1 MKKKSTRNYCQKCNV
16 YVRPENYSN
25 HMLYVHGKNVEK
37 GSSNRN
43 KIAIVATILIA
54 IIGISLS
61 YNSIFNKTSTNLEQS
76 NAVIEPSS
84 GAITEP
90 SSSAITEPSS
100 SAVVGDTIQISTSKV
115 ISAAKWYTYDSNG
128 VDVKYFLVKG
138 SDGKIHLGTDACD
151 VCYDSKRGYRQSG
164 NVMTCNNCGR
174 EFAINSIGTENLA
187 GGCWPSYIPLEIDGD
202 SAIIEKSDLNE
213 KRYMFE

>member
-1 MKKKSTRNYCQKCNV
+1 LKKKSIRNYCQKCNV

-25 HMLYVHGKNVEK
+25 HMLYVHGKDIEK

-61 YNSIFNKTSTNLEQS
+61 YNSIFNKTSANFEPS
-76 NAVIEPSS
+76 NAVI
-84 GAITEP
+84 EP

-115 ISAAKWYTYDSNG
+115 ISAAKWYTYDSNS

-138 SDGKIHLGTDACD
+138 NDGKIHLAIDACD

-174 EFAINSIGTENLA
+174 EFAINSIGTENLE
-187 GGCWPSYIPLEIDGD
+187 GGCWPSYIPLKIDGD

>member
-1 MKKKSTRNYCQKCNV
+1 
-16 YVRPENYSN
+16 
-25 HMLYVHGKNVEK
+25 MLYVHGKDIEK

-61 YNSIFNKTSTNLEQS
+61 YNSIFNKTSANFEPS
-76 NAVIEPSS
+76 NAVI
-84 GAITEP
+84 EP

-115 ISAAKWYTYDSNG
+115 ISAAKWYTYDSNS

-138 SDGKIHLGTDACD
+138 NDGKIHLAIDACD

-174 EFAINSIGTENLA
+174 EFAINSIGTENLE